1 MAEAVKVIV
10 RCRPLNA
17 REKSLN
23 CKTVVKMDGGRGFCE
38 IFKPNSKDPSK
49 SFTFDGAYF
58 VDSTTEQ
65 IYGDIAYPL
74 VDGVL
79 EGYNG
84 TIFAYGQTGCGKSFS
99 MQGITDPATQR
110 GIIPRAFEHIFEN
123 IQVAEGLKYLV
134 RASYLE
140 IYNEEIRDLLGKD
153 AKARLELKEHP
164 DRGVYVKDL
173 TMHIVHNTRECEQI
187 MELGWKNR
195 SVGSTL
201 MNADSSRSHSIF
213 TIHIEMCEVDD
224 AGEDRIRA
232 GKLNLV
238 DLAGSERQAKT
249 GATGDRLKEAT
260 KINLS
265 LSALGNVISALV
277 DGKSKHIPYRDSKLT
292 RLLQD
297 SLGGNTKTLMVAC
310 LSPADNNYDE
320 TLSTLRY
327 ANRAKNIKNKPKINE
342 DPKDALLRQYQEEIK
357 TLKQML
363 MGQIPIPAGGFPDME
378 LMAGALGGALTKP
391 LSLPPPQT
399 VQASESAPAQQ
410 ASPEDINVVKDQIQ
424 KDYQAQL
431 EEMKAMY
438 EQEQMSKAKLQ
449 QDMDQLKSLYDNKL
463 AQVSEQGGEASP
475 SEGGQKVITLERVQ
489 PPQDGEAVARSD
501 TSGKPAT
508 QGEGVPPEA
517 EPAATEDEGPSAP
530 RSSPKMPRKDQ
541 GGGFLDQEEAMKR
554 LQALEHEMVGG
565 ERATDEGLKEK
576 RRKKLKHAEMR
587 KLTLAK
593 AIAKMDDDGIML
605 NIYSSIEDELKAKNE
620 LLKKEQEK
628 LRAADCEI
636 SDLNAEFEFER
647 IDYLDTI
654 RKQEK
659 QVTMLQQILDKV
671 QPCLR
676 RDCNYYNLDK
686 IKTECSWD
694 EEDGSWKLP
703 DLIVVRDKLP
713 NSLPGGASMPGG
725 VMPGG
730 RQPMPQRGQPE
741 RSIPNNNRPQVNGY
755 SNANGIGPSAYD
767 EPEEDRYRQKLN
779 QSNHDSAID
788 YFKPKRANKLLNN
801 SDSNRNLTTD
811 LPMRGPSPNFLTN
824 NDMTAAAVHGQLG
837 PSDVPMRRPM
847 RLEALPT
854 GKSKKGKKKHN
865 TLEPL

>member
-10 RCRPLNA
+10 RCRPLNG
-17 REKSLN
+17 REKSLK
-23 CKTVVKMDGGRGFCE
+23 CKTCVKMDGKRGYCE
-38 IFKPNSKDPSK
+38 ILKPNSKDPSK

-164 DRGVYVKDL
+164 DKGVYVKEL
-173 TMHIVHNTRECEQI
+173 TMHIVHNRRECEQI

-195 SVGSTL
+195 STGATL

-224 AGEDRIRA
+224 TGEDHIRA

-238 DLAGSERQAKT
+238 DLAGSERQGKT

-363 MGQIPIPAGGFPDME
+363 MGEIPIPPGGFP
-378 LMAGALGGALTKP
+378 AGALGGALSKP
-391 LSLPPPQT
+391 LALPPPQSAEAAPEAT
-399 VQASESAPAQQ
+399 PSQEST
-410 ASPEDINVVKDQIQ
+410 PEDTNIMKEQLQ
-424 KDYQAQL
+424 KDYQAEL

-438 EQEQMSKAKLQ
+438 EEEQVSKAKLQ

-475 SEGGQKVITLERVQ
+475 TEAGQKVITLERVQ
-489 PPQDGEAVARSD
+489 PPQDGEAAAKPD
-501 TSGKPAT
+501 ASGKPVA
-508 QGEGVPPEA
+508 QGEQPRVEGEPSVPP
-517 EPAATEDEGPSAP
+517 TEDEGPSAP

-659 QVTMLQQILDKV
+659 QITMLQQILDRV

-686 IKTECSWD
+686 IKGECSWD
-694 EEDGSWKLP
+694 EEEGRWKLP
-703 DLIVVRDKLP
+703 DLVVVREKLP
-713 NSLPGGASMPGG
+713 TTTHPGGASMPGG
-725 VMPGG
+725 IMPGG
-730 RQPMPQRGQPE
+730 RQPLTQRGQPE
-741 RSIPNNNRPQVNGY
+741 RSMPNNNRPQANGY
-755 SNANGIGPSAYD
+755 PNANGIGPSAYD
-767 EPEEDRYRQKLN
+767 EPEEDRYLQKLN

-801 SDSNRNLTTD
+801 SDSNRTLTAD

-824 NDMTAAAVHGQLG
+824 TDMAAASVHGQLG
-837 PSDVPMRRPM
+837 PADVPMRRPM

-854 GKSKKGKKKHN
+854 GKPKKGKKKHN

>member
-1 MAEAVKVIV
+1 
-10 RCRPLNA
+10 
-17 REKSLN
+17 
-23 CKTVVKMDGGRGFCE
+23 
-38 IFKPNSKDPSK
+38 
-49 SFTFDGAYF
+49 
-58 VDSTTEQ
+58 
-65 IYGDIAYPL
+65 
-74 VDGVL
+74 
-79 EGYNG
+79 
-84 TIFAYGQTGCGKSFS
+84 
-99 MQGITDPATQR
+99 
-110 GIIPRAFEHIFEN
+110 
-123 IQVAEGLKYLV
+123 
-134 RASYLE
+134 
-140 IYNEEIRDLLGKD
+140 
-153 AKARLELKEHP
+153 
-164 DRGVYVKDL
+164 
-173 TMHIVHNTRECEQI
+173 
-187 MELGWKNR
+187 
-195 SVGSTL
+195 
-201 MNADSSRSHSIF
+201 
-213 TIHIEMCEVDD
+213 
-224 AGEDRIRA
+224 
-232 GKLNLV
+232 
-238 DLAGSERQAKT
+238 
-249 GATGDRLKEAT
+249 ATGDRLKEAT

-363 MGQIPIPAGGFPDME
+363 MGEIPIPAGGFPGME
-378 LMAGALGGALTKP
+378 MMAGALGGALSKP
-391 LSLPPPQT
+391 LALPPPQSAEAAPEAT
-399 VQASESAPAQQ
+399 PSQEST
-410 ASPEDINVVKDQIQ
+410 PEDTNIMKEQLQ
-424 KDYQAQL
+424 KDYQAELQ
-431 EEMKAMY
+431 EMKAMY
-438 EQEQMSKAKLQ
+438 EEEQVSKAKLQ

-475 SEGGQKVITLERVQ
+475 TEAGQKVITLERVQ
-489 PPQDGEAVARSD
+489 PPQDGEAAAKPD
-501 TSGKPAT
+501 ASGKPVA
-508 QGEGVPPEA
+508 QGEQARVEGEPAVPP
-517 EPAATEDEGPSAP
+517 TEDEGPSAP

-659 QVTMLQQILDKV
+659 QITMLQQILDRV

-686 IKTECSWD
+686 IKGECSWD
-694 EEDGSWKLP
+694 EEEGRWKLP
-703 DLIVVRDKLP
+703 DLVVVREKLP
-713 NSLPGGASMPGG
+713 TTTHPGGASMPGG
-725 VMPGG
+725 IMPGG
-730 RQPMPQRGQPE
+730 RQPLTQRGQPE
-741 RSIPNNNRPQVNGY
+741 RSMPNNNRPQANGY
-755 SNANGIGPSAYD
+755 PNANGIGPSAYD
-767 EPEEDRYRQKLN
+767 EPEEDRYLQKLN

-801 SDSNRNLTTD
+801 SDSNRTLTAD

-824 NDMTAAAVHGQLG
+824 TDMAAASVHGQLG
-837 PSDVPMRRPM
+837 PADVPMRRPM

-854 GKSKKGKKKHN
+854 GKPKKGKKKHN